1 MRIGSHEEPWASWED
16 SPKGRE
22 DLANKLE
29 PEKAV
34 TPGHV
39 S

>member
-1 MRIGSHEEPWASWED
+1 MRIGSHEEPKASREN

-22 DLANKLE
+22 DLADKPG
-29 PEKAV
+29 PERAV